1 MKPKDNKQMEVTYDK
16 KSVTKF
22 KQWKFKR
29 QIIIGFFIA
38 VILVF
43 LTCLGVLIYQNVI
56 IKQHQPS
63 PQVINN
69 SPPSPQPS
77 RNDDSYELTLAS
89 YQFNDTIVFQHND
102 YFFLNLS
109 VKKIFLAQ
117 WINVFPTINNED
129 SYLVFD
135 CSNEH
140 YGLSKI
146 ITIVHY
152 TLANIIINSWRI
164 KI

>member
-1 MKPKDNKQMEVTYDK
+1 MEVTYDK
-16 KSVTKF
+16 KSVSKF

-29 QIIIGFFIA
+29 QIIIGFFII
-38 VILVF
+38 VILAF

-63 PQVINN
+63 GQVIKD
-69 SPPSPQPS
+69 SPPSPQPPP
-77 RNDDSYELTLAS
+77 NDNSYALTLAS
-89 YQFNDTIVFQHND
+89 YQFNDAIVFQYND
-102 YFFLNLS
+102 YFFLNLR
-109 VKKIFLAQ
+109 VKKIFLTQ
-117 WINVFPTINNED
+117 WINAFPTINNED

-135 CSNEH
+135 CSNE
-140 YGLSKI
+140 YYELSKV
-146 ITIVHY
+146 ITIAHY